1 MHQTTVRFGPDLWEA
16 LEVECGRLGVSA
28 AQYLR
33 EAAVAR
39 LSYTAGRLGEEEF
52 ERALVRAGA
61 APALMPAVAE
71 HVPEAVAQVATAPLL
86 VAAART
92 QASEQTEA
100 ARAVAAQSELVR
112 RRSER
117 IRADSLELR
126 RLRRRT

>member
-1 MHQTTVRFGPDLWEA
+1 MHQTTVRFGPDLWAA

-39 LSYTAGRLGEEEF
+39 LSYTAGRRGEDDF
-52 ERALVRAGA
+52 EHALVRAGA
-61 APALMPAVAE
+61 APERLPAVPEPVAE
-71 HVPEAVAQVATAPLL
+71 VATAPQL

-92 QASEQTEA
+92 ASSEQADA
-100 ARAVAAQSELVR
+100 ARAVTAQSELVR

-117 IRADSLELR
+117 IRAESLELR
-126 RLRRRT
+126 RRRRGP